1 MKTFKKQPSKVAYFS
16 LIEKISL
23 LPGATQ
29 MAQTVD
35 FIWII
40 E

>member
-16 LIEKISL
+16 LIEKITL
-23 LPGATQ
+23 VPEATQ
-29 MAQTVD
+29 LAQTVE
-35 FIWII
+35 FMWII